1 MNEKQVTLANCA
13 DEPIHIPGAVQS
25 HGVLLAFDAGGRLCA
40 WSANARQEFGFAP
53 ERNQPV
59 SSLALPPDVLEFLAG
74 ATRPGAVVDGAPRL
88 LETQVEGRDYDL
100 VVHNFDGR
108 MLAEFERREISTE
121 EVAAFALRAHRG
133 IDGLRRQPGHEALLE
148 FAVQWMRELT
158 GFDRV
163 MAYRFRQD
171 DSGDVVAEAV
181 REDWPPYRGMRYPA
195 SDIPAQARRLYVL
208 NTLRLI
214 ADVDSTPVPLL
225 GVDGVRALDLSHS
238 VLRAVSPVHV
248 EYLRNMGVAASMSV
262 SIIVNGRLWGL
273 LACHHGKP
281 RRVPYALRMACD
293 VFAQVLAATVQ
304 LFDARANAELG
315 ARAADARAAL
325 MESMAT
331 EDDLLAA
338 LHLHAGALAHSLG
351 AQALVATQDGKIL
364 THGGVPHALAER
376 IVAALPANSE
386 GSMLHWHRLDEWP
399 EATRPELGEWVG
411 LLGLQFD
418 PSNRG
423 WLLALRSEQKETVR
437 WGGRPEKSLVV
448 GPLGHRLTPRGSF
461 DEWREEVRGTAEAWE
476 APHLQAA
483 QRLLAEMYRATNR
496 RHAELDRLRTQLLAV
511 LGHDLRDPLHTIK
524 LAAQVMDRSGDANPL
539 GQRIQASSNRM
550 QRLIGHVLDLS
561 RLQGGIGMQLHRQ
574 PVDLVP
580 LLRELA
586 EDSRISHP
594 ASAVRVHAPASLV
607 AELDPDRFLQIAAN
621 LLSNAR
627 HHGTPAQP
635 IDLVLEDEGERV
647 RFEVRNQG
655 RELDPAL
662 AAELFR
668 PFKRQAQANAAN
680 RTGMGLGLYIAN
692 EIALAHQGALRYE
705 FRDGLVCFLALL
717 PMRVTASG

>member
-1 MNEKQVTLANCA
+1 MSDSNVTLANCA
-13 DEPIHIPGAVQS
+13 DEPIHVPGSVQP
-25 HGVLLAFDAGGRLCA
+25 HGVLFAFDAGGRLCA
-40 WSANARQEFGFAP
+40 WSANARQEFDFVP

-59 SSLALPPDVLEFLAG
+59 SSLLLPPDVLEFLA
-74 ATRPGAVVDGAPRL
+74 ASSRPGAIGEGAPRM
-88 LETQVEGRDYDL
+88 LETEVQGRDYDL
-100 VVHNFDGR
+100 VVHHFDGR
-108 MLAEFERREISTE
+108 MIAEFERRDISTH
-121 EVAAFALRAHRG
+121 EVAAFAVRAHRG
-133 IDGLRRQPGHEALLE
+133 IDGLRRQPNLEALLE
-148 FAVQWMRELT
+148 YAVRWVRELT

-171 DSGDVVAEAV
+171 DSGDVVAESV

-214 ADVDSTPVPLL
+214 ADVDATPVPLQ
-225 GVDGVRALDLSHS
+225 GVEGVRPVDMSHG
-238 VLRAVSPVHV
+238 VLRAVSPVHI

-281 RRVPYALRMACD
+281 RRAPYSLRMACD

-304 LFDARANAELG
+304 LFDARANAELS
-315 ARAADARAAL
+315 ARAADVRAAL
-325 MESMAT
+325 MESMAV

-338 LHLHAGALAHSLG
+338 LHAHAGALAYSLG
-351 AQALVATQDGKIL
+351 AQALVATQGGKIL
-364 THGGVPHALAER
+364 THGGIPHAQAER
-376 IVAALPANSE
+376 IVAALPEHND
-386 GSMLHWHRLDEWP
+386 GSLLHWHRAEDWP
-399 EATRPELGEWVG
+399 EQARAGLGDWIG

-418 PSNRG
+418 PASAG

-437 WGGRPEKSLVV
+437 WGGRPEKSAVV

-461 DEWREEVRGTAEAWE
+461 EEWLEVVRGTAEAWE
-476 APHLQAA
+476 PPYLQAA

-539 GQRIQASSNRM
+539 GRRIQASSNRM

-561 RLQGGIGMQLHRQ
+561 RLETGIGMQLNRQ
-574 PVDLVP
+574 VVDLVP
-580 LLRELA
+580 LLAELA

-594 ASAVRVHAPASLV
+594 ASALRLHMPARLE
-607 AELDPDRFLQIAAN
+607 AEVDPDRFLQVAAN

-635 IDLVLEDEGERV
+635 IDLVLRIDGDRV
-647 RFEVRNQG
+647 HFEVRNQG

-668 PFKRQAQANAAN
+668 PFKRQAMENAAN

-692 EIALAHQGALRYE
+692 EIALAHAGSLRYE
-705 FRDGLVCFLALL
+705 FRDPLVCFTASL
-717 PMRVTASG
+717 PLRVTPSG